1 MPHLRFGDTVETR
14 QYTTSEPPNSNDHKR
29 NTERHEEPSL
39 DWQRRWQIHKLRK
52 FNRQNT
58 AKKDYPQWYLDNPTA
73 YNTPK
78 RPLPE
83 STSPETYFHD
93 SDFNC
98 DPYYNPQLY
107 DKTTLTFKQQECT
120 PFEEYIRKTGM
131 NISTE
136 PRHRSKTVQPI
147 PDFNQDA
154 EHVTEILV
162 DISENNVK
170 PILKNQGSYTTAPHS
185 PPKDKPINPIRAGI
199 IRSPTM
205 DVAPDSHQHR
215 KLTDRTTIE
224 DVDLAPPTPNS
235 ATNISKPKT
244 KRIKRS
250 LLLEPSFQY
259 ETQLSPT
266 IPNSQLEDEIDTDRH
281 IIADATNMQSEFP
294 SGAANGTSQQDVP
307 RSYPPEQTAEYQRNN
322 KSPVREINVPT
333 SLSSRPTGN
342 EVEDPRPLNPA
353 ATNTQSGSPTGVV
366 NDTPPQDEPQSY
378 PLAQIAEYL
387 TRDPITKEE
396 CIPIFSAVSLKK
408 KKKMLF
414 APMDLLTLIDSG
426 SLVNC
431 ISETENNK
439 ILQMSPKDIV
449 KELEPPPFK
458 LQVANGDIETPTKTI
473 ILQFEIGDWNFK
485 ETFIVA
491 KRLTGPILGLTF
503 LKNNS
508 AILDVG
514 QGLLHFPHLT
524 YSIETDE
531 YTRNRKLYK
540 VQIKNPLTIPPE
552 TTQTIT
558 GSTDIPSNVDTTDVI
573 NPATNHCSGD
583 PLVVASSISTASNR
597 KIDIRVTNTTPTPY
611 TIKRNTTI
619 AEFKI
624 LSPEEAKELKPLN
637 TAALKVLAEDDSEDA
652 MVYINELLKTP
663 EKPSHN
669 QNFWFPTPDRP
680 GDPATHTPIQNRIL
694 REIKEL
700 EEIQKIDPNNSEEE
714 RKTFLQN
721 FKWDDSQLSED
732 DKKDIE

>member
-1 MPHLRFGDTVETR
+1 MPHLRFGETVETR
-14 QYTTSEPPNSNDHKR
+14 QYTTSEPPNPYDYEK

-39 DWQRRWQIHKLRK
+39 DWQRRWQIHKLNK
-52 FNRQNT
+52 YNRQNT

-136 PRHRSKTVQPI
+136 PRYRSKTVQPI
-147 PDFNQDA
+147 PDYNQDV

-162 DISENNVK
+162 DISQNNVK
-170 PILKNQGSYTTAPHS
+170 SILKNQGSYTMAPHS
-185 PPKDKPINPIRAGI
+185 PPKDQPRNPIRAGI

-215 KLTDRTTIE
+215 NLTDRTTIE
-224 DVDLAPPTPNS
+224 AVDLALPTPNS
-235 ATNISKPKT
+235 ETNISKPKT

-250 LLLEPSFQY
+250 LLLEPSVQH
-259 ETQLSPT
+259 ETQFSPT
-266 IPNSQLEDEIDTDRH
+266 ILNSQLEDEIDTDRH

-294 SGAANGTSQQDVP
+294 AGTANGTPQQDVP
-307 RSYPPEQTAEYQRNN
+307 KSYLPKQTAEYQRNN

-333 SLSSRPTGN
+333 SLSSRQTEN

-353 ATNTQSGSPTGVV
+353 ATKTQSGSPTGVV

-378 PLAQIAEYL
+378 PLAQIVEYL

-414 APMDLLTLIDSG
+414 APMDFQDLTLDALIDSG
-426 SLVNC
+426 ALVNC
-431 ISETENNK
+431 ISETDYNK

-449 KELEPPPFK
+449 KELEPPLFK

-503 LKNNS
+503 L
-508 AILDVG
+508 
-514 QGLLHFPHLT
+514 
-524 YSIETDE
+524 
-531 YTRNRKLYK
+531 
-540 VQIKNPLTIPPE
+540 
-552 TTQTIT
+552 
-558 GSTDIPSNVDTTDVI
+558 
-573 NPATNHCSGD
+573 
-583 PLVVASSISTASNR
+583 
-597 KIDIRVTNTTPTPY
+597 
-611 TIKRNTTI
+611 
-619 AEFKI
+619 
-624 LSPEEAKELKPLN
+624 
-637 TAALKVLAEDDSEDA
+637 
-652 MVYINELLKTP
+652 
-663 EKPSHN
+663 
-669 QNFWFPTPDRP
+669 
-680 GDPATHTPIQNRIL
+680 
-694 REIKEL
+694 
-700 EEIQKIDPNNSEEE
+700 
-714 RKTFLQN
+714 
-721 FKWDDSQLSED
+721 
-732 DKKDIE
+732 

>member
-1 MPHLRFGDTVETR
+1 
-14 QYTTSEPPNSNDHKR
+14 
-29 NTERHEEPSL
+29 
-39 DWQRRWQIHKLRK
+39 
-52 FNRQNT
+52 
-58 AKKDYPQWYLDNPTA
+58 
-73 YNTPK
+73 
-78 RPLPE
+78 
-83 STSPETYFHD
+83 
-93 SDFNC
+93 
-98 DPYYNPQLY
+98 
-107 DKTTLTFKQQECT
+107 
-120 PFEEYIRKTGM
+120 
-131 NISTE
+131 
-136 PRHRSKTVQPI
+136 
-147 PDFNQDA
+147 
-154 EHVTEILV
+154 
-162 DISENNVK
+162 
-170 PILKNQGSYTTAPHS
+170 
-185 PPKDKPINPIRAGI
+185 
-199 IRSPTM
+199 
-205 DVAPDSHQHR
+205 
-215 KLTDRTTIE
+215 
-224 DVDLAPPTPNS
+224 
-235 ATNISKPKT
+235 
-244 KRIKRS
+244 
-250 LLLEPSFQY
+250 
-259 ETQLSPT
+259 
-266 IPNSQLEDEIDTDRH
+266 
-281 IIADATNMQSEFP
+281 MQFEFP
-294 SGAANGTSQQDVP
+294 SGAANGTPQQDVP
-307 RSYPPEQTAEYQRNN
+307 KSCLPEQTAEYQRNN

-333 SLSSRPTGN
+333 SLSSRQTGN

-378 PLAQIAEYL
+378 LQAQIAEYL

-396 CIPIFSAVSLKK
+396 CIPIVSAVSLKK

-414 APMDLLTLIDSG
+414 APMDFQEFTQDALIDSG
-426 SLVNC
+426 ALVNC
-431 ISETENNK
+431 ISETDYKK

-491 KRLTGPILGLTF
+491 KRLTVPILGLTF

-508 AILDVG
+508 AILDVS

-558 GSTDIPSNVDTTDVI
+558 GSTDIPSNVDTTGVI
-573 NPATNHCSGD
+573 N

-637 TAALKVLAEDDSEDA
+637 TAALKLLAEDDSEDA
-652 MVYINELLKTP
+652 MIYINELLKTP

-669 QNFWFPTPDRP
+669 QNFWFPTPDHP
-680 GDPATHTPIQNRIL
+680 GDAATHTPIQKPNSPRNQRTGRNPETRPKQQRRGTKNIPPKLQMGRFTTL
-694 REIKEL
+694 R
-700 EEIQKIDPNNSEEE
+700 
-714 RKTFLQN
+714 R
-721 FKWDDSQLSED
+721 
-732 DKKDIE
+732 